1 MGRKQARARKHV
13 YLCITGLISILLL
26 GCASS
31 EKMKVEIKEQGER
44 RQNQNLLRS
53 QEFLNRRDFE
63 EALKECRRILSL
75 PSPESPK
82 DKALFNIGL
91 IYAHPENP
99 KKDYGKSFD
108 AFKKLTKDYPHSPL
122 VDEARVWIGVFLE
135 NERLIQRNE
144 KLSQSNEKLSQTNEK
159 LSQTIEKL
167 NQVIEKSKQV
177 DIEIEEKKREKP
189 K

>member
-13 YLCITGLISILLL
+13 YLCIAGVMSILLV

-31 EKMKVEIKEQGER
+31 EKVKVEIKERGER
-44 RQNQNLLRS
+44 RQDRNLRS

-63 EALKECRRILSL
+63 EALKECRKILSL

-82 DKALFNIGL
+82 DRALFHIGL

-99 KKDYGKSFD
+99 KRDYGKSFD

-122 VDEARVWIGVFLE
+122 ADEARAWIGVFLE

-159 LSQTIEKL
+159 LSQTVEKL